1 MEKLRESPA
10 QILKKVEVKGV
21 EKIHLDRVFGQLIG
35 LQPDKQ
41 PYEVDKITIH
51 DLNKVLHFLG
61 AHPTRGELKEM
72 IWEVDDDLDG
82 MISKKEFETM
92 YKRCTIDASGLE
104 P

>member
-1 MEKLRESPA
+1 MEKLKESPA
-10 QILKKVEVKGV
+10 QILKKVEIKGV
-21 EKIHLDRVFGQLIG
+21 EKIHLERVFQDLIK
-35 LQPDKQ
+35 LTPDK
-41 PYEVDKITIH
+41 PPHEIGKITMN

-82 MISKKEFETM
+82 MVSIEEFETM
-92 YKRCTIDASGLE
+92 YKRCTIDSSGME